1 MTLPEAV
8 LFGTMIGLGL
18 TGFLLAKE
26 TRPWYVYILLA
37 LVNCIISILVY
48 AGTDT
53 LAAWLGGGNNDGY
66 RSAVSAGSYGV
77 RGLRIYQQGVMVVKE
92 LQDEIVTVV
101 FSELLRAQ
109 KEHGETFNSMPEAFS
124 VIWEEIEEANEEMQR
139 VQQKANDLWLANRRD
154 DADAF
159 RMCASK
165 TAAAATLLAC
175 EAVQVAAMCIK
186 AQKGGAAWSK
196 GKNG

>member
-1 MTLPEAV
+1 
-8 LFGTMIGLGL
+8 MIL
-18 TGFLLAKE
+18 
-26 TRPWYVYILLA
+26 
-37 LVNCIISILVY
+37 
-48 AGTDT
+48 
-53 LAAWLGGGNNDGY
+53 
-66 RSAVSAGSYGV
+66 
-77 RGLRIYQQGVMVVKE
+77 KE

-159 RMCASK
+159 RIGDPLFYRPMHAV
-165 TAAAATLLAC
+165 ADIVPHR
-175 EAVQVAAMCIK
+175 EAERLRRQSDDDGSVRR
-186 AQKGGAAWSK
+186 
-196 GKNG
+196 

>member
-1 MTLPEAV
+1 
-8 LFGTMIGLGL
+8 MIL
-18 TGFLLAKE
+18 
-26 TRPWYVYILLA
+26 
-37 LVNCIISILVY
+37 
-48 AGTDT
+48 
-53 LAAWLGGGNNDGY
+53 
-66 RSAVSAGSYGV
+66 
-77 RGLRIYQQGVMVVKE
+77 KE

-139 VQQKANDLWLANRRD
+139 VRQKANDVWLANRRD

-159 RMCASK
+159 QVRASK
-165 TAAAATLLAC
+165 TAVAATLLAC
-175 EAVQVAAMCIK
+175 EAVQVAAMCMK
-186 AQKGGAAWSK
+186 ALKEGATWSK

>member
-1 MTLPEAV
+1 
-8 LFGTMIGLGL
+8 
-18 TGFLLAKE
+18 
-26 TRPWYVYILLA
+26 
-37 LVNCIISILVY
+37 
-48 AGTDT
+48 
-53 LAAWLGGGNNDGY
+53 
-66 RSAVSAGSYGV
+66 VSAGGYGV
-77 RGLRIYQQGVMVVKE
+77 RGLRIYQQGVMMIVKE

-139 VQQKANDLWLANRRD
+139 VRQKANDVWLANRRD

-159 RMCASK
+159 QVRASK

-186 AQKGGAAWSK
+186 AQKGGGAWSK
-196 GKNG
+196 SKIG

>member
-1 MTLPEAV
+1 
-8 LFGTMIGLGL
+8 MI
-18 TGFLLAKE
+18 
-26 TRPWYVYILLA
+26 
-37 LVNCIISILVY
+37 
-48 AGTDT
+48 
-53 LAAWLGGGNNDGY
+53 
-66 RSAVSAGSYGV
+66 V
-77 RGLRIYQQGVMVVKE
+77 RE
-92 LQDEIVTVV
+92 LQDEIVTAV

-139 VQQKANDLWLANRRD
+139 VRQKANDVWLANRRD

-175 EAVQVAAMCIK
+175 EAVQVAGNVYEGAERRCSMVERQEWLNALTICPVCNAVMK
-186 AQKGGAAWSK
+186 RYTTSDVQGGAWVK
-196 GKNG
+196 CTNPECGPHGVLFMPM

>member
-1 MTLPEAV
+1 
-8 LFGTMIGLGL
+8 MI
-18 TGFLLAKE
+18 
-26 TRPWYVYILLA
+26 
-37 LVNCIISILVY
+37 
-48 AGTDT
+48 
-53 LAAWLGGGNNDGY
+53 
-66 RSAVSAGSYGV
+66 
-77 RGLRIYQQGVMVVKE
+77 VKE

-139 VQQKANDLWLANRRD
+139 VRQKANDVWLANRRD

-159 RMCASK
+159 QVRASK

-186 AQKGGAAWSK
+186 AQKGGGAWSK
-196 GKNG
+196 SKIG

>member
-1 MTLPEAV
+1 
-8 LFGTMIGLGL
+8 
-18 TGFLLAKE
+18 
-26 TRPWYVYILLA
+26 
-37 LVNCIISILVY
+37 
-48 AGTDT
+48 
-53 LAAWLGGGNNDGY
+53 
-66 RSAVSAGSYGV
+66 
-77 RGLRIYQQGVMVVKE
+77 MVVRE

-139 VQQKANDLWLANRRD
+139 VRQKANDVWRANRRD
-154 DADAF
+154 DVEAFQVYADK
-159 RMCASK
+159 M
-165 TAAAATLLAC
+165 AAAASLLAC

-186 AQKGGAAWSK
+186 AQKGGAAWLK

>member
-186 AQKGGAAWSK
+186 AQKGSAAWSK

>member
-1 MTLPEAV
+1 
-8 LFGTMIGLGL
+8 MI
-18 TGFLLAKE
+18 
-26 TRPWYVYILLA
+26 
-37 LVNCIISILVY
+37 
-48 AGTDT
+48 
-53 LAAWLGGGNNDGY
+53 
-66 RSAVSAGSYGV
+66 
-77 RGLRIYQQGVMVVKE
+77 VKE

-139 VQQKANDLWLANRRD
+139 VRQKANDVWLANRRN

-159 RMCASK
+159 QVRASK
-165 TAAAATLLAC
+165 TAAEATLLAC

-186 AQKGGAAWSK
+186 AQKGGGAWSK
-196 GKNG
+196 SKIG